1 MALRIVIDVLIGI
14 GAIFALAGT
23 IGILKMP
30 DTFSRMQAS
39 TGIYTMGVIG
49 VALGSLLY
57 VLFVQGV
64 LPAGF
69 DRIGT
74 AIKIAVIALL
84 IITVNPIGSHAI
96 AKGAYRAGIR
106 PDKPMEIDDLGR
118 DLENE

>member
-1 MALRIVIDVLIGI
+1 MALRIVIDVLVAI

-39 TGIYTMGVIG
+39 TCVSTMGVIG
-49 VALGSLLY
+49 VALGALLY
-57 VLFVQGV
+57 AIFIMGS
-64 LPAGF
+64 A
-69 DRIGT
+69 GT

-106 PDKPMEIDDLGR
+106 PDKPMETDDYGR